1 MEYISEQE
9 FLQKQNKMYGEIL
22 GSERRKRSISL
33 GELSSGILS
42 RTTLDKVEKG
52 KAEWTKLVGDTLM
65 LRMGILPDYF
75 ESMASGEELDRWR
88 LREDICLLVPVSPVE
103 AMAKLEEYRQK
114 YEKRESIEEQF
125 LLKAE
130 VILMLSGDIEK
141 HKEGGL
147 YNSLKACSR
156 AEAVLDT
163 ARRAVGCTVKGE
175 WEKNLGSLWLA
186 PTELGAILLVG
197 AALSVCDR
205 KEEAWALWQ
214 SVWDYP
220 REHQWKERAAALILP
235 QAAILGIELLKA
247 RDGEKMAPVKDVSVQ
262 EKSAQGIPV
271 QALYNLGRDALEL
284 LRRNS
289 CHCYILPLLDSLCGL
304 EIVESGEKEYLE
316 QARGFQEMFREIYE
330 WFGYPGYRIW
340 QGISVDNTRE
350 AGLTLRML
358 RKFYGKSRQNAVYDG
373 TEQVITPR
381 QLEKIEKGIHKPS
394 FENYSRLV
402 KQYGKYTEWNMP
414 LLETTSADD
423 LELRQQISTL
433 IEFKDWERAQWEIER
448 LRSTVNPKYPKV
460 RQELLFCDAL
470 LKWKREGASVQ
481 CQDMML
487 EALHYT
493 VPNFEGKDMKWW
505 VFQREEIMIA
515 SNIAVLYRRLGNLEE
530 SRKWFEAVI
539 FSVEQSS
546 VRTGICH
553 YGFEMLR
560 ESYDNLLGDIQC
572 FDRAIEMSEE
582 TIRKVLMLPRI
593 NGMQRIFYHIAWNAF
608 EAAAGELEGY
618 ESFQHKWKKAFKISE
633 TMADFMLDNHTKLF
647 LDERKT
653 KYLS

>member
-1 MEYISEQE
+1 MEYISERE
-9 FLQKQNKMYGEIL
+9 FIQKQNKVYGEIL

-88 LREDICLLVPVSPVE
+88 LREDICLLVPVSPEE

-141 HKEGGL
+141 HREGGL

-271 QALYNLGRDALEL
+271 QGLYNLGRDALEL

-394 FENYSRLV
+394 FENYSRLI

-487 EALHYT
+487 EALRYT

-560 ESYDNLLGDIQC
+560 ESYDNLLGDMQC
-572 FDRAIEMSEE
+572 FDQAIRMSEE

-608 EAAAGELEGY
+608 EAAGELEGY